1 MPSSPFRPAGPGSAP
16 ADWPPRPDPPQDLRH
31 RLTQLTGRL
40 SDRARSASMSV
51 GAWRLRSGSS
61 GDADETPSGRRRP
74 GRLQTRLVGTVI
86 ATVAVLLVA
95 IGGSVV
101 GRALERQ
108 SEHGVASGPVVAAT
122 PPTGGLPL
130 VAGTIGAGT
139 GVPGSSGTAPTA
151 GSSQLT
157 STTTSLVAVHAAGA
171 VARPGVYLLPV
182 GARVDDVLA
191 AAGGAAAD
199 ADLDSVNLAEGVV
212 DGERVAFPRFG
223 QPAPTIT
230 APTRASTPAASGA
243 DRSAA
248 STTVAPVDLNTAS
261 SAELDLLPGVGP
273 ATAAAI
279 IEFRVRN
286 GRFRTVTQL
295 LDVPG
300 IGDAKL
306 AALKPRVRV

>member
-1 MPSSPFRPAGPGSAP
+1 MSSSPFRPAGPGSAP
-16 ADWPPRPDPPQDLRH
+16 ADWPPRPDPPRDLRR

-61 GDADETPSGRRRP
+61 GDADETPSGRGRP
-74 GRLQTRLVGTVI
+74 GRSQTRLVGTVI

-139 GVPGSSGTAPTA
+139 GVPGPGTAPTA